1 MSEWVP
7 TRQHYDFVQQQINR
21 VRHVRAEVIIKTA
34 LMYGGIWIAHALPG
48 WMFWRWLFSD
58 ASMAWGVLFVVILAT
73 SMTVWWLMRLGIPGD
88 DNLSVI
94 CAHCKESLYIPQ
106 SWFCGH
112 CGGKN
117 VVKRVGAFGIGA
129 PVGPML
135 FDKCSFGSCGE
146 KWQVGFECPK
156 CAKHNVWSK
165 RQLGARSRRLALRSN
180 GSFVPILPK
189 KLVLGPNGKNFWPHS
204 ACSNFWPRGCIDIG

>member
-165 RQLGARSRRLALRSN
+165 QYEQSSKNPLQNRVARFVNTDPALRARLDEELTPKRPSAA
-180 GSFVPILPK
+180 SILDD
-189 KLVLGPNGKNFWPHS
+189 
-204 ACSNFWPRGCIDIG
+204 DIS